1 MQFVCGYVIKMRT
14 NTSNQGIFP
23 GGDDEGEDESFW
35 NLCINSVTYEFNT
48 RVCAIPSN

>member
-35 NLCINSVTYEFNT
+35 NLCINSVTYEFNP
-48 RVCAIPSN
+48 RVCV